1 MRIWQT
7 KSKLILRS
15 NNLTNQT
22 QETKKQVRF
31 ENMRN
36 ISEINNVHLVKMSKE
51 VDSLRHELEQLTK
64 SVRFKMRDIENAAAE
79 KEAATDAAAA
89 RKIESSVTKVE
100 QKLVREGNRVQTQP
114 QNREARPARDNSR
127 PQQNQQGQ
135 RQDRPFNRQFDRN
148 KQGDNQGQFQR
159 RQGQNQYQNQ
169 GQGQRPFGQR
179 NNQNGNNQNRT
190 DRNNG
195 QQRDRDGFK
204 KPFGDRK
211 DGARPAGGGRR
222 ESNEPLVNI
231 NDLQNNVNKRSFD
244 NKRKD
249 NKQHKGS
256 GFDDFGRNQ
265 KRNMMRRGM
274 LEESNIEERIRSNRK
289 TKKKKEENIVVAA
302 PIDHAIITTE
312 NITVKQLSEK
322 TGRSVAEIL
331 KQLMVLG
338 MMSNVN
344 SSIDFTTAE
353 LVSSELGVVLE
364 QKLEKSYEE
373 QLAEEFGV
381 SSDHIDDKNSVARP
395 PIVTV
400 LGHVDHGKTSLLDFI
415 RKTHIQSQEAG
426 GITQHIAAYQIK
438 TMDRLITFIDTP
450 GHEAFSAMR
459 ARGASVTDIAILV
472 VAGDDGVKPQT
483 LEAVQHIK
491 QAKIPMIVA
500 VNKMDKAEF
509 NIERV
514 KQQLAE
520 VDVVP
525 EEWGGDT
532 IFVPISALTGQ
543 NIDKL
548 LEMVLLVADMREL
561 KANPDTHALGMVIE
575 AKLDKGKGPIATAII
590 LNGTLKVGDYIIS
603 GVHTGKV
610 RALIDDKG
618 KNIRKALPSTPISV
632 LGLDGV
638 PNAGDQLYAVDAKFS
653 KDVLAERKRK
663 IQQDKINSKN
673 AFSMEE
679 FLAKSADSEKKVL
692 NLIVKTDV
700 QGSFEALVPIL
711 NSINNEEVRVECIH
725 GGVGAINEN
734 DVIMAKNANAII
746 IGFNTKTDSKAGIMA
761 DHDKVKIFMSKI
773 IYQVSDFVSTT
784 IKGMRTPIFEE
795 KVIGHGEVIRT
806 FKISRIGT
814 IAGCIVKDGKISKNA
829 KIRLYR
835 DGKMLVDTTI
845 TTLQRNKEDVK
856 EVMAGMD
863 CGMKLEGHNDIQLE
877 DTIEAYVMVEIKRD

>member
-1 MRIWQT
+1 M
-7 KSKLILRS
+7 
-15 NNLTNQT
+15 TNQT

-31 ENMRN
+31 DNMRN
-36 ISEINNVHLVKMSKE
+36 ISEINNVHLVRMSKE

-64 SVRFKMRDIENAAAE
+64 TVRFKMRDLESAAASPATMPE
-79 KEAATDAAAA
+79 PKPAPSISPAPKATVETRAATTPQNNAIHPAPATP
-89 RKIESSVTKVE
+89 SS
-100 QKLVREGNRVQTQP
+100 QP
-114 QNREARPARDNSR
+114 QSQGG
-127 PQQNQQGQ
+127 QQKTIS
-135 RQDRPFNRQFDRN
+135 RQFDRN
-148 KQGDNQGQFQR
+148 KTGDSHGQYMR
-159 RQGQNQYQNQ
+159 RNNAGQYQT
-169 GQGQRPFGQR
+169 GQKPFGR
-179 NNQNGNNQNRT
+179 NNSSNAGSGFSRNERGDRT
-190 DRNNG
+190 GFTRPV
-195 QQRDRDGFK
+195 RDGGVK
-204 KPFGDRK
+204 KPFERRE
-211 DGARPAGGGRR
+211 GARSPVRR
-222 ESNEPLVNI
+222 ENNEPLVNI
-231 NDLQNNVNKRSFD
+231 NDLQSNVSKRSFD

-249 NKQHKGS
+249 VKHKGA

-265 KRNMMRRGM
+265 KRNLMRRGIQ
-274 LEESNIEERIRSNRK
+274 EESNIEERIRSNRK
-289 TKKKKEENIVVAA
+289 TKKKKEENVVVAA
-302 PIDHAIITTE
+302 PIDHAVITTE

-322 TGRSVAEIL
+322 TGRGVAEIL

-353 LVSSELGVVLE
+353 LVCSELGVVLE
-364 QKLEKSYEE
+364 QKLEKSFEE

-381 SSDHIDDKNSVARP
+381 DRDGADDAHSSARP

-438 TMDRLITFIDTP
+438 TLDRLITFIDTP

-509 NIERV
+509 NLERV

-561 KANPDTHALGMVIE
+561 RANPDTHALGMVIE
-575 AKLDKGKGPIATAII
+575 AKLDKGKGPIATAIV

-610 RALIDDKG
+610 RALIDDMG
-618 KNIRKALPSTPISV
+618 KNIRKAGPSTPVSV

-638 PNAGDQLYAVDAKFS
+638 PNAGDQLYVVDAKFS

-663 IQQDKINSKN
+663 ISQDKINNKN

-700 QGSFEALVPIL
+700 QGSFEAIVPIL

-734 DVIMAKNANAII
+734 DVIMAKSANAII
-746 IGFNTKTDSKAGIMA
+746 VGFNTKSDAKAA
-761 DHDKVKIFMSKI
+761 ALAEHDGVKIFMSKI
-773 IYQVSDFVSTT
+773 IYQISDFVSTT
-784 IKGMRTPIFEE
+784 IKGMRTPVFEE
-795 KVIGHGEVIRT
+795 KIIGHGEVIRT

-856 EVMAGMD
+856 EVVAGMD
-863 CGMKLEGHNDIQLE
+863 CGMKLDGHNDILLE
-877 DTIEAYVMVEIKRD
+877 DVVEAYVMVEVQRD

>member
-1 MRIWQT
+1 M
-7 KSKLILRS
+7 
-15 NNLTNQT
+15 TNQT
-22 QETKKQVRF
+22 QNTKKQVSF
-31 ENMRN
+31 DNMRH
-36 ISEINNVHLVKMSKE
+36 ISEINNVALVKMSKE
-51 VDSLRHELEQLTK
+51 LDMLRVELEQINNKIRGKIREFDDANNVATARK
-64 SVRFKMRDIENAAAE
+64 SVQNVAKEREIEGDKRN
-79 KEAATDAAAA
+79 TDKAN
-89 RKIESSVTKVE
+89 T
-100 QKLVREGNRVQTQP
+100 NQTRQF
-114 QNREARPARDNSR
+114 NKNLNTASR
-127 PQQNQQGQ
+127 P
-135 RQDRPFNRQFDRN
+135 RPDAQKS
-148 KQGDNQGQFQR
+148 KQGFAPKKDFANNRDSSQKQAGSAPNKR
-159 RQGQNQYQNQ
+159 R
-169 GQGQRPFGQR
+169 RE
-179 NNQNGNNQNRT
+179 
-190 DRNNG
+190 
-195 QQRDRDGFK
+195 
-204 KPFGDRK
+204 
-211 DGARPAGGGRR
+211 
-222 ESNEPLVNI
+222 ESNEPLVNL
-231 NDLQNNVNKRSFD
+231 NDLQNNSKRSFD
-244 NKRKD
+244 RRKD
-249 NKQHKGS
+249 NKQHKNS
-256 GFDDFGRNQ
+256 FDDFGRSQ
-265 KRNMMRRGM
+265 KRSLMRRGM
-274 LEESNIEERIRSNRK
+274 KEESDIEERIRINHKS
-289 TKKKKEENIVVAA
+289 KKKKSEPVVVAA
-302 PIDHAIITTE
+302 PIDHAVITTE
-312 NITVKQLSEK
+312 TITVKQLSEK
-322 TGRSVAEIL
+322 TGRTVADIL

-353 LVSSELGVVLE
+353 LVCSELGVVLE

-373 QLAEEFGV
+373 QLAEEFA
-381 SSDHIDDKNSVARP
+381 SATDEIDEANAVARP

-438 TMDRLITFIDTP
+438 TMGRLITFIDTP

-491 QAKIPMIVA
+491 QAKISMIVA

-509 NIERV
+509 NLERV
-514 KQQLAE
+514 KQQLSE

-543 NIDKL
+543 GIDKL
-548 LEMVLLVADMREL
+548 LEMVLLVADMSDL
-561 KANPDTHALGMVIE
+561 KANPNKHALGMVIE

-590 LNGTLKVGDYIIS
+590 LNGTLKVGDTIIS
-603 GVHTGKV
+603 GVHIGKV
-610 RALIDDKG
+610 RALIDDYG
-618 KNIRKALPSTPISV
+618 KNIKRAEPSTPVSV

-638 PNAGDQLYAVDAKFS
+638 PNAGDQLYAVDAKLS

-663 IQQDKINSKN
+663 IQQDKINAKN
-673 AFSMEE
+673 VFSMEE

-700 QGSFEALVPIL
+700 QGSFEAIVPIL

-734 DVIMAKNANAII
+734 DVVLAKNSNAVI
-746 IGFNTKTDSKAGIMA
+746 IGFNTKADAKASVLA
-761 DHDKVKIFMSKI
+761 EHSNVKIFMSKV
-773 IYQVSDFVSTT
+773 IYQISDFVSTT
-784 IKGMRTPIFEE
+784 IKGMRAPVFEE

-814 IAGCIVKDGKISKNA
+814 VAGCIVKDGKITKNA
-829 KIRLYR
+829 RIRLFR
-835 DGKMLVDTTI
+835 EGKQLVDTTI

-863 CGMKLEGHNDIQLE
+863 CGMKLEGHNDIMLQ
-877 DTIEAYVMVEIKRD
+877 DVVEAYVMVEVKRD

>member
-1 MRIWQT
+1 M
-7 KSKLILRS
+7 
-15 NNLTNQT
+15 TNQN

-31 ENMRN
+31 DNMRN
-36 ISEINNVHLVKMSKE
+36 ISEINNVALIKMSKDLDAMR
-51 VDSLRHELEQLTK
+51 VELEQFNKGVRGKIRELEDQAVIASQKEQPSIKPAPVKKENQTSRQNNRDRPSVNTK
-64 SVRFKMRDIENAAAE
+64 SWE
-79 KEAATDAAAA
+79 KD
-89 RKIESSVTKVE
+89 
-100 QKLVREGNRVQTQP
+100 G
-114 QNREARPARDNSR
+114 QNRSNT
-127 PQQNQQGQ
+127 
-135 RQDRPFNRQFDRN
+135 RQFNNKDRER
-148 KQGDNQGQFQR
+148 GESR
-159 RQGQNQYQNQ
+159 SQNN
-169 GQGQRPFGQR
+169 RPY
-179 NNQNGNNQNRT
+179 NNNSDNQNRRPQFNK
-190 DRNNG
+190 DKRDFNN
-195 QQRDRDGFK
+195 QQREPREGGFK
-204 KPFGDRK
+204 KPAQNGGQNQNR
-211 DGARPAGGGRR
+211 RPR
-222 ESNEPLVNI
+222 EESHEPLVNL
-231 NDLQNNVNKRSFD
+231 NDLQNQNKNTRTFD
-244 NKRKD
+244 KRKD
-249 NKQHKGS
+249 NNKHKNS
-256 GFDDFGRNQ
+256 FDDFSRGN

-274 LEESNIEERIRSNRK
+274 LEESNIEARIRSNHK
-289 TKKKKEENIVVAA
+289 TKKKKEEVVVVAA

-312 NITVKQLSEK
+312 NISVKQLSEK

-353 LVSSELGVVLE
+353 LVCGELGVVLE
-364 QKLEKSYEE
+364 QKLEKTYEE
-373 QLAEEFGV
+373 QLAEEFA
-381 SSDHIDDKNSVARP
+381 STNDEIDEASAVGRP

-483 LEAVQHIK
+483 LEAVEHIK
-491 QAKIPMIVA
+491 EAKIPMIVA
-500 VNKMDKAEF
+500 VNKMDKTEF

-514 KQQLAE
+514 KQQLSE

-543 NIDKL
+543 GVDKL
-548 LEMVLLVADMREL
+548 LEMVLLVADMGNL
-561 KANPDTHALGMVIE
+561 KANPNKHALGMVIE

-590 LNGTLKVGDYIIS
+590 LNGTLKVGDTIIS
-603 GVHTGKV
+603 GVHAGKV
-610 RALIDDKG
+610 RALIDDRG
-618 KNIRKALPSTPISV
+618 KNVKRADPSTPISV

-638 PNAGDQLYAVDAKFS
+638 PNAGDQLYSVDAKLS

-663 IQQDKINSKN
+663 IQQDKINAKN

-725 GGVGAINEN
+725 GGVGAIIES
-734 DVIMAKNANAII
+734 DVILAKNSDAII
-746 IGFNTKTDSKAGIMA
+746 IGFNTKADAKASSLA
-761 DHDKVKIFMSKI
+761 DHSDVKIFMSKV
-773 IYQVSDFVSTT
+773 IYQISDFVATT
-784 IKGMRTPIFEE
+784 IKGMRAPVFEE
-795 KVIGHGEVIRT
+795 KVIGHAEVIRT

-814 IAGCIVKDGKISKNA
+814 VAGCIVKDGKIAKNA
-829 KIRLYR
+829 RIRLKR
-835 DGKMLVDTTI
+835 GEEQLVDTTI

-863 CGMKLEGHNDIQLE
+863 CGIKLEGHNDILLE
-877 DTIEAYVMVEIKRD
+877 DMLEAYVMVEVKRD

>member
-1 MRIWQT
+1 M
-7 KSKLILRS
+7 
-15 NNLTNQT
+15 TNQT

-31 ENMRN
+31 DNMRS
-36 ISEINNVHLVKMSKE
+36 ISEINNVHLVKMSKD
-51 VDSLRHELEQLTK
+51 VDSLRHELEQLTRDI
-64 SVRFKMRDIENAAAE
+64 RFKLREKESASSTVNVVAKQDRVEEKKVVEEKRNIVNKPIKDERKGNSVGNDAE
-79 KEAATDAAAA
+79 KT
-89 RKIESSVTKVE
+89 
-100 QKLVREGNRVQTQP
+100 QK
-114 QNREARPARDNSR
+114 
-127 PQQNQQGQ
+127 QQSHNQSL
-135 RQDRPFNRQFDRN
+135 N
-148 KQGDNQGQFQR
+148 KQNSSRNFDKKQGEGQGQFQR
-159 RQGQNQYQNQ
+159 RNQ
-169 GQGQRPFGQR
+169 GQGQYQNRTQVQGQDKKPFGQR
-179 NNQNGNNQNRT
+179 NNQFNGNQNRNNE
-190 DRNNG
+190 RNSNA
-195 QQRDRDGFK
+195 QQNKDGFK
-204 KPFGDRK
+204 KPYAERK
-211 DGARPAGGGRR
+211 DGNKQNGGFRK
-222 ESNEPLVNI
+222 ESNEPLVNL
-231 NDLQNNVNKRSFD
+231 NDLQNNTAKRSFE

-249 NKQHKGS
+249 NKQHKNS
-256 GFDDFGRNQ
+256 SFDDFGRNQ

-302 PIDHAIITTE
+302 PIDHAIITSE

-338 MMSNVN
+338 TMSNVN
-344 SSIDFTTAE
+344 STIDFTTAE
-353 LVSSELGVVLE
+353 LVCSELGVVLE
-364 QKLEKSYEE
+364 QKLEKSFEE
-373 QLAEEFGV
+373 QLADEFRA
-381 SSDHIDDKNSVARP
+381 SSDSNDELNTEPRP

-438 TMDRLITFIDTP
+438 TMERLITFIDTP

-483 LEAVQHIK
+483 VEAIQHIK

-520 VDVVP
+520 LDVVP

-548 LEMVLLVADMREL
+548 LEMVLLVADLREL
-561 KANPDTHALGMVIE
+561 KANSNTHALGMVIE
-575 AKLDKGKGPIATAII
+575 AKLDKGKGPIATAIV

-603 GVHTGKV
+603 GVHMGKV

-618 KNIRKALPSTPISV
+618 KNIRKAGPSTPVSV

-638 PNAGDQLYAVDAKFS
+638 PNAGDQLYAVDVKLS

-663 IQQDKINSKN
+663 ISQEKINSKN

-692 NLIVKTDV
+692 NLIVKADV

-725 GGVGAINEN
+725 GGVGAISEN
-734 DVIMAKNANAII
+734 DVIMAKNANAVI
-746 IGFNTKTDSKAGIMA
+746 IGFNTKADSKASA
-761 DHDKVKIFMSKI
+761 LAEHDNVRIFFSKI

-784 IKGMRTPIFEE
+784 IKGMRTPVFEE

-806 FKISRIGT
+806 FKISRIGVV
-814 IAGCIVKDGKISKNA
+814 AGCIVKDGKISKNA

-835 DGKMLVDTTI
+835 EGKLLVDTTI

-856 EVMAGMD
+856 EVIAGMD
-863 CGMKLEGHNDIQLE
+863 CGMKLDGHNDIQLE
-877 DTIEAYVMVEIKRD
+877 DTVEAYVMVEVKRD